1 MCLSY
6 GVVYDGTDDWMI
18 DLIELCFSVHFPYV
32 IYISPV
38 CVFVCTSVFM
48 NWIYVKMNKIK
59 RRRFWNL
66 IVLIMQ
72 KIKK

>member
-32 IYISPV
+32 IYIFPV
-38 CVFVCTSVFM
+38 CVCVYEC
-48 NWIYVKMNKIK
+48 IYELDLCENE
-59 RRRFWNL
+59 
-66 IVLIMQ
+66 
-72 KIKK
+72 